1 MQAYRASPATHAAGL
16 TVPKWEKDIQK
27 MKEGG
32 GKGDKKEKSSQYL
45 EKEENAWWGRKE
57 GGRMEITMVRLA
69 PWSFSIFG
77 AEKEVVLGC
86 NLSLSAPYFRMR

>member
-57 GGRMEITMVRLA
+57 GGRMEITMVQLA